1 MKKATEV
8 RTVARIDIKGVI
20 ISNDD
25 AWIYDL
31 FGIENVSFTKVLK
44 GLNESREKNETADI
58 FINSP
63 GGDLAAGV
71 EIYEELRQYGNV
83 KIHVMQ
89 ACSAA
94 SVIMCAGPS
103 EISPAGM
110 VMIHNVSGRFGG
122 DHNDMKHAE
131 GVLKT
136 ADRSVA
142 GAYEYKTGKPVS
154 EWLTK
159 MNAETWLTASEAV
172 ELGLIDKISE
182 GNTGNIPALAAAA
195 SGLLPEKVLATMRD
209 KRNKARAELQLL
221 ALKSGS

>member
-1 MKKATEV
+1 M
-8 RTVARIDIKGVI
+8 RIDIKGTIVP
-20 ISNDD
+20 SSD
-25 AWIYDL
+25 AWIYDYFGL
-31 FGIENVSFTKVLK
+31 ENTAPNVVRKGIEESKAK
-44 GLNESREKNETADI
+44 GEPVDV

-83 KIHVMQ
+83 RIHVMQ

-94 SVIMCAGPS
+94 SVVMCAGTS

-110 VMIHNVSGRFGG
+110 VMIHNVSMVAQG

-131 GVLKT
+131 GILKT
-136 ADRSVA
+136 ADKTVA
-142 GAYEYKTGKPVS
+142 AAYEAKTGKPVS

-172 ELGLIDKISE
+172 ELKLIDKISS
-182 GNTGNIPALAAAA
+182 GGAIPAMAA
-195 SGLLPEKVLATMRD
+195 SGAPMLPENVLTAYREKRRKVQAQLD
-209 KRNKARAELQLL
+209 LIKLKA
-221 ALKSGS
+221 